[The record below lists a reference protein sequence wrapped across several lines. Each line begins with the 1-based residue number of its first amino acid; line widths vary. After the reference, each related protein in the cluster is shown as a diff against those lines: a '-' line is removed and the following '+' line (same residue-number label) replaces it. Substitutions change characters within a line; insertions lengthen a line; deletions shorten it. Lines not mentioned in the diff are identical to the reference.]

1 MGPSSDWAVV
11 FGTEDGATFSEAATS
26 LFEEVEAFGAVAAG
40 TGGMASSLDS
50 VSSGRQNQGKN
61 RFIFLK

>member
-11 FGTEDGATFSEAATS
+11 FGTEDGATFSEAAS

-40 TGGMASSLDS
+40 TTG
-50 VSSGRQNQGKN
+50 
-61 RFIFLK
+61 

>member
-26 LFEEVEAFGAVAAG
+26 LFEELEAFGAVAAG
-40 TGGMASSLDS
+40 TTGWGIASSLDS
-50 VSSGRQNQGKN
+50 VSSGIQDQKKSL
-61 RFIFLK
+61 I